1 MKIFD
6 LTSFVEETAGLL
18 CENMQMA
25 VARLQEGPPSNIGLS
40 TRPEYKRAISM
51 NFHHYI
57 LDNSKISL
65 NSPKEKEMPVSYHL

>member
-40 TRPEYKRAISM
+40 TRPEYKSAIYM
-51 NFHHYI
+51 NFQNYI

-65 NSPKEKEMPVSYHL
+65 SSPKEKEMPVSYHP